1 MKVYYVKNSS
11 ARAKEFQLTTTV
23 YEENGQKYV
32 KKEASCQESIA
43 HLEQM
48 KKNYALLSK
57 SIINPKVKLA
67 QIIQETPTTLTF
79 EFIDGVSLE
88 SKFYQSLE
96 TSPTQA
102 YRVIDEYKELVASS
116 FSNSS
121 TPLHS
126 DQHKIFGDNRP
137 LSNSD
142 LYFEGCSNIDLIF
155 SNIIYSGETIYIID
169 YEWVFEMPL
178 MLEYVYFRA
187 ISSLNQ
193 KGLVEKYFNPTEL
206 KEFRAKEDAFLL
218 GYVLN
223 RDSFYQIQHYY
234 LKDKIDPTQTITEQ
248 KATIQAQEETIQ
260 KLEELL
266 ALSGETVENKEQLI
280 QEQHT
285 HIQTL
290 SNQIEE
296 LQAIAQS
303 LRIKNRLKRLAPQ
316 KLLSPL
322 RAVQKNPALLK
333 KVFYYLKRGEIGYLW
348 SKTKEKTEQSTLSST
363 NTPSIQPQE
372 YFKAYDNNKYTIE
385 NRIIDIIIPVYNG
398 YEFLE
403 PLFDSLEKNTS
414 APHRLIVVNDCS
426 PDERV
431 KPLLLKRL
439 EKHPTAIFVDH
450 AVNLG
455 FVKSV
460 NEAYTYTKDHF
471 LILNTDTEVP
481 ELWVER
487 LMYPILQME
496 NIATTTPFT
505 NSGQIASFP
514 NFIADNN
521 IFEGMSVDALDAVFK
536 EVNPDKFYSKVPTG
550 VGFCM
555 GVNYNLIQE
564 IGFFVEEEFGRGYG
578 EENDWCQRAIIHGY
592 ENLMVPNLFVYH
604 KHGGSFSAED
614 KKKLMQENAI
624 KLLHKHPNYDK
635 DIQSYVGKDP
645 HKVLRQLMVVVASS
659 HDKEPLHLIID
670 QALGGGANH
679 YTTARK
685 EEYREQNKKILHLVY
700 DYYASNYRVYFE
712 YKEYNYSFIL
722 QTLKSLKELFVH
734 LKFGEIFINNI
745 VSFEQPSQILQWI
758 EELTDTNQ
766 ASLIVPIHDYYA
778 LCPNY
783 TLLDPK
789 GVFCEVPHGLQE
801 CQNCMKTNDLEWR
814 TFVSDGVDMR
824 QWRGDWENIL
834 TLADKIICFSSSSK
848 EILLRAYKTLDS
860 SKIEITPHQVAP
872 LPPVTVAK
880 KPKDAPITIGI
891 LGAINQ
897 AKGAN
902 IIEAL
907 VDSIEKDA
915 LNIKIVLIG
924 EISKNIS
931 SDAFRVTGRYQR
943 DQLPTIIQKEAI
955 DIFLIPSVCPETFSY
970 TTSEI
975 MMMELPLMVFDLG
988 APASRVK
995 EYSKGVVISKDYLQN
1010 TLAHIASLQNS

>member
-1 MKVYYVKNSS
+1 MKIYYVKNSS

-23 YEENGQKYV
+23 YEEDGQKYV
-32 KKEASCQESIA
+32 KKEASCKESIP

-48 KKNYALLSK
+48 KRNYELLTK
-57 SIINPKVKLA
+57 SIINPKIKLA
-67 QIIQETPTTLTF
+67 KIIKETATSLVF

-88 SKFYQSLE
+88 NKFYKALE
-96 TSPTQA
+96 VSTNKA
-102 YRVIDEYKELVASS
+102 YEVIDEYKEFVASS
-116 FSNSS
+116 FKMTTNSS
-121 TPLHS
+121 II
-126 DQHKIFGDNRP
+126 DEEYHKIFGNNRP
-137 LSNSD
+137 LSTNS
-142 LYFEGCSNIDLIF
+142 LYFEDSTNIDLIF
-155 SNIIYSGETIYIID
+155 SNIIYKNEDIYIID
-169 YEWVFEMPL
+169 YEWVFDMPL

-193 KGLVEKYFNPTEL
+193 EGLLEKYFNPTQL
-206 KEFRAKEDAFLL
+206 QEFRVKEDAFLL

-223 RDSFYQIQHYY
+223 RNSFYQIQHYY
-234 LKDKIDPTQTITEQ
+234 LKDRIDPSQQIQEQQIAIESQDNFITQQT
-248 KATIQAQEETIQ
+248 QEIG
-260 KLEELL
+260 K
-266 ALSGETVENKEQLI
+266 KEQLM
-280 QEQHT
+280 QEQHN

-290 SNQIEE
+290 TNQIKE
-296 LQAIAQS
+296 LQDIAQS

-322 RAVQKNPALLK
+322 RAVQKNPVLLK
-333 KVFYYLKRGEIGYLW
+333 KVFYYLKRGEIAYLW
-348 SKTKEKTEQSTLSST
+348 NKTKEKTQQTNISST
-363 NTPSIQPQE
+363 NIPSINPKDF
-372 YFKAYDNNKYTIE
+372 FKPYDNNKYKIE

-398 YEFLE
+398 YEFLI
-403 PLFDSLEKNTS
+403 PLFDSLERNTS

-431 KPLLLKRL
+431 KSLLLERL

-450 AVNLG
+450 ETNLG

-487 LMYPILQME
+487 LMYPILNMDK
-496 NIATTTPFT
+496 ISTTTPFT

-521 IFEGMSVDALDAVFK
+521 IFEGMSVDALDAIFK
-536 EVNPDKFYSKVPTG
+536 EVNPDNFYSKVPTG

-685 EEYREQNKKILHLVY
+685 EEYIKENKKVLHLIY
-700 DYYASNYRVYFE
+700 DYYASCYIVHFDYQE
-712 YKEYNYSFIL
+712 YHYSFTLTGL
-722 QTLKSLKELFVH
+722 QEIKELFSY
-734 LKFGEIFINNI
+734 LKFKEIFVNNL
-745 VSFEQPSQILQWI
+745 VSFEKTPELLAWI
-758 EELTDTNQ
+758 EELTNKHQ
-766 ASLIVPIHDYYA
+766 ASLIIPIHDYYA

-783 TLLDPK
+783 TLLDPN
-789 GVFCEVPHGLQE
+789 GVFCEVPNSLQK
-801 CQNCMKTNDLEWR
+801 CQECMKTNDLEWR
-814 TFVSDGVDMR
+814 TFVNGEIDMR

-834 TLADKIICFSSSSK
+834 TLADKIICFSGSSK
-848 EILLRAYKTLDS
+848 EILLRAYKTLDTN
-860 SKIEITPHQVAP
+860 KIEIIPHQVAP
-872 LPPVTVAK
+872 LPPVTLNS
-880 KPKDAPITIGI
+880 KPKGSPITIGI

-902 IIEAL
+902 IIESL
-907 VDSIEKDA
+907 VHTIDKEK
-915 LNIKIVLIG
+915 LNINVVLIG

-931 SDAFRVTGRYQR
+931 SDTFKVTGRYDR
-943 DQLPTIIQKEAI
+943 DALPSLVQKEAI

-970 TTSEI
+970 TTGEI
-975 MMMELPLMVFDLG
+975 MMMDMPLMVFDVG
-988 APASRVK
+988 APALRVK
-995 EYSKGVVISKDYLQN
+995 EYNKGVVLSKDYLQN
-1010 TLAHIASLQNS
+1010 LIAHIASLQTP